1 MRKSISAAAMALT
14 VVGLAA
20 PVTAPPAR
28 AQAPYSYLPRRL
40 TSSDMDMLQ
49 AEAAKLGPNGPKE
62 EGWHNRKSGNSGVVT
77 FLSADTENGL
87 ACRKFRYTF
96 HTGTAQDGTPYTLN
110 WCQTSAG
117 KWAIAN

>member
-1 MRKSISAAAMALT
+1 MRTSFSTVVMALT
-14 VVGLAA
+14 VAALVA

-28 AQAPYSYLPRRL
+28 AQSPYSFLPRRL
-40 TSSDMDMLQ
+40 TSSDMDILR

-62 EGWHNRKSGNSGVVT
+62 EGWHNPKSGNSGAVT
-77 FLSADTENGL
+77 FLSADTEKGL
-87 ACRKFRYTF
+87 VCRKFRYTF

-117 KWAIAN
+117 EWAIAN

>member
-1 MRKSISAAAMALT
+1 MRTSLSTVAIALT
-14 VVGLAA
+14 AIGLAPLTFA
-20 PVTAPPAR
+20 PAAV

-40 TSSDMDMLQ
+40 SSGDLAILQ

-62 EGWHNRKSGNSGVVT
+62 EGWHNPQSGNSGTVT
-77 FLSADTENGL
+77 FLSADTEKGL

-110 WCQTSAG
+110 WCQTSSG
-117 KWAIAN
+117 TWAIAN